1 MLLESMD
8 HVFKIIEEYGL
19 LVFRFSF
26 WSILFFCIWFF
37 IVVFLNEKIFKRFKT
52 TSKISIS
59 PFLTGIWVAFLVAY
73 IFYYYLYITK
83 KDHVVIK
90 YHLIIDRT
98 IVFFFVIINFLILS
112 KIIGLV
118 LSKIIGKIKDLFI
131 KPKTNELN
139 SPILKDLIVLFVFI
153 IGLFIAFQIIGIS
166 TTTLI
171 TTLGVGTAVIGFV
184 VRDTLSNFLSGFYI
198 LVSKNIRVGDYI
210 KFDEYE
216 GYVKDIHWHT
226 THIRTLSKNIIAVP
240 NSKLTSSVI
249 TNYNLNYEHM
259 SVVFSFSV
267 SYKEDLE
274 RVEKLL
280 IEIAKEVVNKVESA
294 DKKYEPVVRY
304 RSFGSSGI
312 DLILVVRVVK
322 EFQKQYFIV
331 HELIKAIKKRFEEE
345 NIEIPYQTINVI
357 IKEEIWYSF
366 HMEKY
371 NKIVLPRWCW
381 ACRSKYCDIFKRSRV
396 FKCSDYR

>member
-1 MLLESMD
+1 MEKITITRHLILLELLG
-8 HVFKIIEEYGL
+8 HVFKIIKEYGL
-19 LVFRFSF
+19 LVFCFSF
-26 WSILFFCIWFF
+26 WSILFFCIG
-37 IVVFLNEKIFKRFKT
+37 FLIGISLNAVFKRFKT
-52 TSKISIS
+52 TNKISIS
-59 PFLTGIWVAFLVAY
+59 PFLIGIWLAFLVAY
-73 IFYYYLYITK
+73 IFSDYLYITK

-98 IVFFFVIINFLILS
+98 IIFFFVIINFLILS
-112 KIIGLV
+112 KIIGLI
-118 LSKIIGKIKDLFI
+118 LSKIIGKIDLFR
-131 KPKTNELN
+131 KPETNELN

-166 TTTLI
+166 ITTLI
-171 TTLGVGTAVIGFV
+171 TTLGVGTAVVGFV
-184 VRDTLSNFLSGFYI
+184 VRDTISNLLSGFYI

-249 TNYNLNYEHM
+249 TNYNLTYEHM

-267 SYKEDLE
+267 GYKENLE

-280 IEIAKEVVNKVESA
+280 IEIAKEVVDKVESA
-294 DKKYEPVVRY
+294 DKSYEPVVRY

-357 IKEEIWYSF
+357 IKDES
-366 HMEKY
+366 
-371 NKIVLPRWCW
+371 
-381 ACRSKYCDIFKRSRV
+381 
-396 FKCSDYR
+396 

>member
-19 LVFRFSF
+19 LVFCFSF
-26 WSILFFCIWFF
+26 CSIFFFCIGFL
-37 IVVFLNEKIFKRFKT
+37 IGMFLNNKVFKRFKT
-52 TSKISIS
+52 TNKISIS
-59 PFLTGIWVAFLVAY
+59 PFLIGIWLAFLVAY
-73 IFYYYLYITK
+73 IFSDYLYITK

-90 YHLIIDRT
+90 YHLIIDKT
-98 IVFFFVIINFLILS
+98 IIFFFVIINFLILS
-112 KIIGLV
+112 KIIGLI
-118 LSKIIGKIKDLFI
+118 LSKFIGKITELFI

-139 SPILKDLIVLFVFI
+139 SPILKDLIVLFVFV

-166 TTTLI
+166 ITTLI
-171 TTLGVGTAVIGFV
+171 TALGVGTAVIGLVF
-184 VRDTLSNFLSGFYI
+184 RDTLSNLLSGFYI

-249 TNYNLNYEHM
+249 TNYNLTFEHM

-267 SYKEDLE
+267 GYKENLE

-294 DKKYEPVVRY
+294 DKSYEPVVRY

-312 DLILVVRVVK
+312 DLSLVVKAK
-322 EFQKQYFIV
+322 EFLNQYLII

-345 NIEIPYQTINVI
+345 NIDIPYQTINVI
-357 IKEEIWYSF
+357 IENES
-366 HMEKY
+366 
-371 NKIVLPRWCW
+371 
-381 ACRSKYCDIFKRSRV
+381 
-396 FKCSDYR
+396 

>member
-1 MLLESMD
+1 MLLELLG

-19 LVFRFSF
+19 LVFCFSF
-26 WSILFFCIWFF
+26 WSILFFCIGFL
-37 IVVFLNEKIFKRFKT
+37 IGIFLNNAVFKRFKT
-52 TSKISIS
+52 TNEISIS
-59 PFLTGIWVAFLVAY
+59 PFLIGIWLAFLVAY
-73 IFYYYLYITK
+73 ILSDYLYITK

-90 YHLIIDRT
+90 YHLIIDKT
-98 IVFFFVIINFLILS
+98 IIFFFVIINFLILS
-112 KIIGLV
+112 KIIGLI
-118 LSKIIGKIKDLFI
+118 LLKIIKIIDLIDLFI
-131 KPKTNELN
+131 KPKTDELN
-139 SPILKDLIVLFVFI
+139 YPILKDLIVLFVFI
-153 IGLFIAFQIIGIS
+153 IGLFIAFQIIGIPI
-166 TTTLI
+166 TTLI

-184 VRDTLSNFLSGFYI
+184 VRDTISNLLSGFYI

-216 GYVKDIHWHT
+216 GYVEDIHWHT

-249 TNYNLNYEHM
+249 TNYNLTYEHM

-267 SYKEDLE
+267 GYKENLE

-294 DKKYEPVVRY
+294 DKSYEPVVRY

-312 DLILVVRVVK
+312 ELILVVRVVK

-357 IKEEIWYSF
+357 IKNES
-366 HMEKY
+366 
-371 NKIVLPRWCW
+371 
-381 ACRSKYCDIFKRSRV
+381 
-396 FKCSDYR
+396 

>member
-1 MLLESMD
+1 MEKITITRHLILLELLG
-8 HVFKIIEEYGL
+8 HVFKIIKEYGL
-19 LVFRFSF
+19 LVFCFSF

-98 IVFFFVIINFLILS
+98 IIFFFVIINFLILS

-153 IGLFIAFQIIGIS
+153 IGLFIAFQIIFQIIGIS
-166 TTTLI
+166 TITLI
-171 TTLGVGTAVIGFV
+171 KILGVGTAVVGFV
-184 VRDTLSNFLSGFYI
+184 FRDTLSNLLSGFYI

-249 TNYNLNYEHM
+249 TNYNLTFEHM

-267 SYKEDLE
+267 GYKENLE

-280 IEIAKEVVNKVESA
+280 IEIAKEVVDKVESA
-294 DKKYEPVVRY
+294 DKSYEPVVRY

-357 IKEEIWYSF
+357 IKDES
-366 HMEKY
+366 
-371 NKIVLPRWCW
+371 
-381 ACRSKYCDIFKRSRV
+381 
-396 FKCSDYR
+396 

>member
-1 MLLESMD
+1 MLLELLG

-19 LVFRFSF
+19 LVFCFSF
-26 WSILFFCIWFF
+26 WSILFFCIGFL
-37 IVVFLNEKIFKRFKT
+37 IGIFLNAVFKRFKT
-52 TSKISIS
+52 TNEISIS
-59 PFLTGIWVAFLVAY
+59 PFLIGIWLAFLVAY
-73 IFYYYLYITK
+73 ILSDYLYITK

-90 YHLIIDRT
+90 YHLIIDKT
-98 IVFFFVIINFLILS
+98 IIFFFVIINFLILS
-112 KIIGLV
+112 KIIGLI
-118 LSKIIGKIKDLFI
+118 LLKIIGKIIDLIDLFI
-131 KPKTNELN
+131 KPKTDELN
-139 SPILKDLIVLFVFI
+139 YPILKDLIVLFVFI

-166 TTTLI
+166 ITTLI

-184 VRDTLSNFLSGFYI
+184 VRDTISNLLSGFYI

-216 GYVKDIHWHT
+216 GYVEDIHWHT

-249 TNYNLNYEHM
+249 TNYNLTYEHM

-267 SYKEDLE
+267 GYKENLE

-294 DKKYEPVVRY
+294 DKSYEPVVRY

-312 DLILVVRVVK
+312 ELILVVRVVK

-345 NIEIPYQTINVI
+345 NIEIPYQTINVM
-357 IKEEIWYSF
+357 IKNES
-366 HMEKY
+366 
-371 NKIVLPRWCW
+371 
-381 ACRSKYCDIFKRSRV
+381 
-396 FKCSDYR
+396 

>member
-1 MLLESMD
+1 MLLELLG

-19 LVFRFSF
+19 LVFCFSF
-26 WSILFFCIWFF
+26 WSILFFCIG
-37 IVVFLNEKIFKRFKT
+37 FLIGISLNAVFKRFKT
-52 TSKISIS
+52 TNKISIS
-59 PFLTGIWVAFLVAY
+59 PFLIGIWLAFLVAY
-73 IFYYYLYITK
+73 IFSDYLYITK

-90 YHLIIDRT
+90 HHLIIDRT
-98 IVFFFVIINFLILS
+98 IIFFFVIINFLILS
-112 KIIGLV
+112 KIIGLI
-118 LSKIIGKIKDLFI
+118 LSKIIGKIIDLFI
-131 KPKTNELN
+131 KPETDELN

-166 TTTLI
+166 ITTLI

-184 VRDTLSNFLSGFYI
+184 VRDTLSNLLSGFYI

-249 TNYNLNYEHM
+249 TNYNLTYEHM

-267 SYKEDLE
+267 GYKENLE

-294 DKKYEPVVRY
+294 DKSYEPVVRY

-312 DLILVVRVVK
+312 ELILVVRVVK

-357 IKEEIWYSF
+357 IKDES
-366 HMEKY
+366 
-371 NKIVLPRWCW
+371 
-381 ACRSKYCDIFKRSRV
+381 
-396 FKCSDYR
+396 

>member
-1 MLLESMD
+1 MLLELLG

-19 LVFRFSF
+19 LVFCFSF
-26 WSILFFCIWFF
+26 WSILFFCIGFL
-37 IVVFLNEKIFKRFKT
+37 IGIFLNAVFKRFKT
-52 TSKISIS
+52 TNEISIS
-59 PFLTGIWVAFLVAY
+59 PFLIGIWLAFLVAY
-73 IFYYYLYITK
+73 ILSDYLYHK

-90 YHLIIDRT
+90 YHLIIDKT
-98 IVFFFVIINFLILS
+98 IIFFFVIINFLILS
-112 KIIGLV
+112 KIIGLI
-118 LSKIIGKIKDLFI
+118 LLKIIGKIIDLIDLFI
-131 KPKTNELN
+131 KPKTDELN
-139 SPILKDLIVLFVFI
+139 YPILKDLIVLFVFI
-153 IGLFIAFQIIGIS
+153 IGLFIAFQIIGIPI
-166 TTTLI
+166 TTLI

-184 VRDTLSNFLSGFYI
+184 VRDTISNLLSGFYI

-216 GYVKDIHWHT
+216 GYVEDIHWHT

-249 TNYNLNYEHM
+249 TNYNLTYEHM

-267 SYKEDLE
+267 GYKENLE

-294 DKKYEPVVRY
+294 DKSYEPVVRY

-312 DLILVVRVVK
+312 ELILVVRVVK

-357 IKEEIWYSF
+357 IKNES
-366 HMEKY
+366 
-371 NKIVLPRWCW
+371 
-381 ACRSKYCDIFKRSRV
+381 
-396 FKCSDYR
+396 